1 MTDKGFKCPP
11 PLPPPKKEE
20 EITKQTNNQKKKK
33 KPKNLL
39 VHVLNCA
46 LCFQIRRLLEK

>member
-11 PLPPPKKEE
+11 PTPKKEE
-20 EITKQTNNQKKKK
+20 EITKQTNNQKKKN
-33 KPKNLL
+33 PRNLL

-46 LCFQIRRLLEK
+46 LCFQISRLLEK

>member
-11 PLPPPKKEE
+11 PPPKKRRNNK
-20 EITKQTNNQKKKK
+20 TNKQSKKKTR
-33 KPKNLL
+33 NLL

-46 LCFQIRRLLEK
+46 LCFQISRLLEK